1 MSVLDLLHRGPAPAI
16 LVDGRPVLSYDALR
30 ERAARIAG
38 ALPRGKLVGLRMEK
52 SADLVAS
59 MLGCWWA
66 GSAFLPLDP
75 SLPEKRLAFMIRD
88 AAPALVLRRPRLGAP
103 IPPARLKPS
112 DLAYAIYTSGS
123 TGTPKGVLVEH
134 RGLPALLRE
143 QIRAFRLRPG
153 ARALWF
159 LSPSF
164 DASVSDVGTALAS
177 GAALCIESKR
187 RPLAATI
194 AARQITHADLPPS
207 LLARTDPASMP
218 ACLETVVMGGEACPV
233 EAARRWAA
241 RVRLVNVYGPT
252 EATVCTSLGVVDPRR
267 WTRPL
272 LGRPIRGVRYR
283 VVDGELWIAGPLARG
298 YLNGSSDAFVVEGGL
313 RWYRSGDRVRR
324 RGRDLEFLGRLDRQ
338 VKVRGHR
345 IELGEIEAALKSQPG
360 VDRVAVTARNGSLR
374 AEVSGRATP
383 GRLQAALARR
393 LPRWMLPEL
402 WSRTLGTAST
412 PGDSLRA
419 LEFLAAAEAAGLPLD
434 PAWLTGDVRLEDLQR
449 RLRGM
454 STPFLTAAALR
465 RDVDGLRPPRLPAPP
480 AGPAREILLTGATG
494 FLGGRLLV
502 ELLRRTDAR
511 IHCLVRGNPARLPR
525 HRRIRIVEG
534 DLAARDWHRLADR
547 IDAVYHLAARVHVSL
562 PYAALRP
569 ANLIGTRNLLR
580 FAATGRPKRL
590 HYASTLSVF
599 VSTDGARG
607 VLREQDDLSGTR
619 RVHGGY
625 AQTKWAAELLVRA
638 AGPAWI
644 YRFGLLTGP
653 SRPRDLLNLF
663 LASLREVGA
672 FPAAGR
678 ALRVDLT
685 PVGHAAA
692 TMAALSLEAAPG
704 TYHVANPRSL
714 RLGEIGAR
722 LGLPAVGLREWRRRA
737 AGTLADLALCR
748 LLEGYG
754 RLRSVDLF
762 QATGVRFGMRGASA
776 ALAAACPSPAEA
788 LEELL
793 R

>member
-1 MSVLDLLHRGPAPAI
+1 MSVLDLLHRGPGPAI
-16 LVDGRPVLSYDALR
+16 VVDGRAVLSFDGLR
-30 ERAARIAG
+30 ERAARIADT
-38 ALPRGKLVGLRMEK
+38 LPRGELIGLRMEK
-52 SADLVAS
+52 SADLVAA

-75 SLPEKRLAFMIRD
+75 SLPEERLAFLLRD
-88 AAPALVLRRPRLGAP
+88 AKPALVLRRPRLGKPVA
-103 IPPARLKPS
+103 PARLRPS

-123 TGTPKGVLVEH
+123 TGAPKGVLIEH

-177 GAALCIESKR
+177 GAVLCIETR
-187 RPLAATI
+187 ARPLAATM
-194 AARQITHADLPPS
+194 AARGITHADLPPA
-207 LLARTDPASMP
+207 LLARTDPATMP
-218 ACLETVVMGGEACPV
+218 GCLETVVMGGEPCPV

-298 YLNGSSDAFVVEGGL
+298 YLNRSTEAFVVDRGV

-338 VKVRGHR
+338 LKVRGHR
-345 IELGEIEAALKSQPG
+345 IEPGEIEAALCSMPG
-360 VDRVAVTARNGSLR
+360 VEQAAVTARNGALV
-374 AEVSGRATP
+374 AEVSGRASP
-383 GRLQAALARR
+383 RRLQRALARR
-393 LPRWMLPEL
+393 LPRWMLPEV
-402 WSRTLGTAST
+402 WSRTLGSAAT

-419 LEFLAAAEAAGLPLD
+419 LELLAACEAAGLHLD
-434 PAWLTGDVRLEDLQR
+434 PTWLKGDVRLEDLQR
-449 RLRGM
+449 KLRR
-454 STPFLTAAALR
+454 SSSPCLRATALR
-465 RDVDGLRPPRLPAPP
+465 REVEGLRPPRLAAPP
-480 AGPAREILLTGATG
+480 AGPPREILLTGATG
-494 FLGGRLLV
+494 YLGGRLLA
-502 ELLRRTDAR
+502 ELLERTDAR
-511 IHCLVRGNPARLPR
+511 IHCLVRGPGRLPSHPR
-525 HRRIRIVEG
+525 VAAVEG
-534 DLAARDWHRLADR
+534 DLASTSWRRLADR
-547 IDAVYHLAARVHVSL
+547 VDAVYHLAAQVHVTL

-569 ANLIGTRNLLR
+569 TNLLGTREILR
-580 FAATGRPKRL
+580 FAATGAPKRL

-599 VSTDGARG
+599 VSTDRARG
-607 VLREQDDLSGTR
+607 VLREDDDLRRTR
-619 RVHGGY
+619 RVYGGY
-625 AQTKWAAELLVRA
+625 AQSKWAAELLVRA

-663 LASLREVGA
+663 LASLRDVGA
-672 FPAAGR
+672 TPAAGR

-685 PVGHAAA
+685 PVGHAAGA
-692 TMAALSLEAAPG
+692 MAALSLSAAPG

-714 RLGEIGAR
+714 SLGEIGGR
-722 LGLPAVGLREWRRRA
+722 LGLPAVSLREWRRRA

-754 RLRSVDLF
+754 RLRGVDLF
-762 QATGVRFGMRGASA
+762 QATGVRFGMRGASGV
-776 ALAAACPSPAEA
+776 LAAACPPPGEA
-788 LEELL
+788 LEDLL